1 MRKELPIELEA
12 CSCTWSTAFAKR
24 LAEKFLP
31 SYSVE
36 HTSLNIFSW
45 NPLTRDCQGSYQFMT
60 FALFTT
66 LLRRVRLSQ
75 VNRWLFGVFILALR
89 MPTQE

>member
-12 CSCTWSTAFAKR
+12 CSCTWSTA
-24 LAEKFLP
+24 KFLP

-45 NPLTRDCQGSYQFMT
+45 NPLTSIVK
-60 FALFTT
+60 
-66 LLRRVRLSQ
+66 VRTSL
-75 VNRWLFGVFILALR
+75 
-89 MPTQE
+89 

>member
-1 MRKELPIELEA
+1 MRKELPLELEA
-12 CSCTWSTAFAKR
+12 CSCTWSTA
-24 LAEKFLP
+24 KFLP

-45 NPLTRDCQGSYQFMT
+45 NPLTRDYQGSYHFMT

-89 MPTQE
+89 TQTQE